1 MIANKNSKLLNIYF
15 FTDISYNDLRNLK
28 SSNEYNKPAI
38 HIYIKMKYP
47 VVAGFYSNTNEIFL
61 KFSWILPQAK
71 FIQGIDVHDGK
82 KEFTKTYT

>member
-1 MIANKNSKLLNIYF
+1 MVNKHSKLLLIYF
-15 FTDISYNDLRNLK
+15 FTDISYNKYRLVLLQETEN
-28 SSNEYNKPAI
+28 NKLAI
-38 HIYIKMKYP
+38 SIYIKMKYP
-47 VVAGFYSNTNEIFL
+47 VVTGFHSNTNEIFL